1 MQQAKHSIDILA
13 SPDNVKILGNVLKTN
28 VAVCGSV
35 GDGFGGQMRRIWTD
49 LLALYSVCSV
59 LIGDQVTLQG
69 MRMMFI
75 TIKLIQGEIATK
87 TPKVRALRTIKKEVL
102 KLIGV
107 YISEASDLNMISS
120 DLIPQLLEAI
130 LLDYHKNVPL
140 ARDLEVLGLMA
151 SIIFKLQGLMTD
163 KIPLILD
170 ATFQTTLTMISAN
183 FEDFPELRVVF
194 YKMLH
199 AIVNGCFEGT

>member
-1 MQQAKHSIDILA
+1 M
-13 SPDNVKILGNVLKTN
+13 V
-28 VAVCGSV
+28 
-35 GDGFGGQMRRIWTD
+35 
-49 LLALYSVCSV
+49 
-59 LIGDQVTLQG
+59 
-69 MRMMFI
+69 
-75 TIKLIQGEIATK
+75 
-87 TPKVRALRTIKKEVL
+87 
-102 KLIGV
+102 
-107 YISEASDLNMISS
+107 
-120 DLIPQLLEAI
+120 PQLLEAI

-151 SIIFKLQGLMTD
+151 SIITRLGPLMTD

-199 AIVNGCFEGT
+199 AIVNGCFKGIDILFYF